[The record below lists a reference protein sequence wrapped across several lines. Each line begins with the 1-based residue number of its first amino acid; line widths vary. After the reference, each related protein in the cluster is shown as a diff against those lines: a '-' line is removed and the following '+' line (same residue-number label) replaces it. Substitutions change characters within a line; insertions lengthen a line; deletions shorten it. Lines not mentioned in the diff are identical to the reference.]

1 VVEIIVPVLVALI
14 TAGIPATIAIMR
26 MKRKNTEEH
35 GKSYTLLQS
44 LDEGINRVES
54 KVDSHLGWHKR
65 KKDE

>member
-1 VVEIIVPVLVALI
+1 
-14 TAGIPATIAIMR
+14 